1 MQALEREKMKRK
13 NIKSVVHNF
22 ADSFQA
28 FDYRISQYPLLKE
41 LCTLYKEYSIF
52 SVDIDFIDATIEP
65 KEARTKAI
73 ETLVK
78 DYIEW
83 LPNLCKSQN
92 VEISIIKSLKVRV
105 TANFSSATVYKSSR
119 NERELN
125 IKTDYLCSDD
135 LNNKIKGTIEVN
147 EIIKKQNF
155 ENF

>member
-1 MQALEREKMKRK
+1 MKRK
-13 NIKSVVHNF
+13 NLKSVVHNF
-22 ADSFQA
+22 AYSFQA

-41 LCTLYKEYSIF
+41 LCSLYKEYSIS

-83 LPNLCKSQN
+83 LPDLCISQN
-92 VEISIIKSLKVRV
+92 IEPTIIKSLKVRV

-125 IKTDYLCSDD
+125 IKTDYFCYDD
-135 LNNKIKGTIEVN
+135 LNKKIEGTIEIN

-155 ENF
+155 KNF